1 MLQRLVLRLS
11 HLAFLPFSS
20 FVTRV
25 SLLAFCYI
33 SFFVVYNLRVAIPF
47 LVFDLTVS
55 FAVLKYLSTFMLPFT
70 EFNFLNLYIQA
81 F

>member
-1 MLQRLVLRLS
+1 M
-11 HLAFLPFSS
+11 
-20 FVTRV
+20 
-25 SLLAFCYI
+25 
-33 SFFVVYNLRVAIPF
+33 IPF

-55 FAVLKYLSTFMLPFT
+55 FAALKYLSTFMLPFA